1 MLSCSVPW
9 KVNPSAQWL
18 HMYINPATQCY
29 IYLAAHA
36 VIRLSRY
43 HIHIT
48 FIPVYCYDCS
58 ILLFIVNLLCTC
70 QVASVISDSVTL
82 WTIAYQ
88 AALSMDFSRHE
99 YWSGL
104 PCRPVGD
111 LPDPGIGPALL
122 MSPALAAS
130 FSTTSATGEALLIS
144 YWA

>member
-1 MLSCSVPW
+1 M
-9 KVNPSAQWL
+9 
-18 HMYINPATQCY
+18 Y
-29 IYLAAHA
+29 IYLAAHS

-48 FIPVYCYDCS
+48 FITVYCYNCS

-82 WTIAYQ
+82 WTIADQ
-88 AALSMDFSRHE
+88 APLSMDFSRHE

-104 PCRPVGD
+104 PCPPVGD
-111 LPDPGIGPALL
+111 LPDPGIELAFL
-122 MSPALAAS
+122 MSPALAAG
-130 FSTTSATGEALLIS
+130 FSTTSATWEALTS